1 MSLFG
6 NLTSEGLEKSQD
18 RLGGFSPLDSGVY
31 TATIKALY
39 AGQSAGGAMSI
50 TLLAELDNGREYR
63 ETMYVTNKEGKN
75 FFLNK
80 EDRTKKVPLPG
91 FTAADDICL
100 IATGKPLAEQDSE
113 EKVINVY
120 DFDHKKE
127 MPKAVPMIVEAIG
140 QQVTLGII
148 KQLVNKNA
156 KQGNE
161 YVPTAETREEN
172 FIDKVFHPT
181 LKLSVAEARNG
192 QDEPKFQEAWIARNK
207 DQVRDKRTIKDG
219 EAGSAGGGRPPKAA
233 GAAPAAGGAAPAR
246 KSLFGG

>member
-6 NLTSEGLEKSQD
+6 KLTSEGLEQSQD

-31 TATIKALY
+31 TAKIKALY

-50 TLLAELDNGREYR
+50 TLLAELSNGKEYR
-63 ETMYVTNKEGKN
+63 ETVYVTNKEGKN

-80 EDRTKKVPLPG
+80 DDRTKKVPLPG
-91 FTAADDICL
+91 FTVADDLCL
-100 IATGKPLAEQDSE
+100 IATGKPLAEQESE

-120 DFDHKKE
+120 DFEAKKE
-127 MPKAVPMIVEAIG
+127 MPKSVPMITEAIG
-140 QQVTLGII
+140 QEVSLGII
-148 KQLVNKNA
+148 KQIVNKNV
-156 KQGNE
+156 KQGTE
-161 YVPTAETREEN
+161 YVATAETREEN

-192 QDEPKFQEAWIARNK
+192 QDEPKFQEAWLARNK

-219 EAGSAGGGRPPKAA
+219 EAGTAGAGRPPKA
-233 GAAPAAGGAAPAR
+233 GAAAPVAGVQTAR

>member
-6 NLTSEGLEKSQD
+6 KLTSEGLEKSQD

-31 TATIKALY
+31 IAKIKALY

-50 TLLAELDNGREYR
+50 TLLAELQNGKEYR
-63 ETMYVTNKEGKN
+63 ETVYVTNKEGKN

-80 EDRTKKVPLPG
+80 DDRTKKVPLPG
-91 FTAADDICL
+91 FTVADDLCL
-100 IATGKPLAEQDSE
+100 IATGKPLAEQDTE

-120 DFDHKKE
+120 DYETKKE
-127 MPKAVPMIVEAIG
+127 LPKSVPMIVEAIG
-140 QQVTLGII
+140 QEVSLGII
-148 KQLVNKNA
+148 KQVVNKNV
-156 KQGNE
+156 KQGTE
-161 YVPTAETREEN
+161 YVATAETREEN

-207 DQVRDKRTIKDG
+207 DQIRDKRTIKDG
-219 EAGSAGGGRPPKAA
+219 EAGAASNGRPPKA
-233 GAAPAAGGAAPAR
+233 GAAPVAGVQTAR

>member
-6 NLTSEGLEKSQD
+6 KLTSEGLEKSQD

-31 TATIKALY
+31 IAKIKALY

-50 TLLAELDNGREYR
+50 TLLAELQNGKEYR
-63 ETMYVTNKEGKN
+63 ETVYVTNKEGKN

-80 EDRTKKVPLPG
+80 DDRTKKVPLPG
-91 FTAADDICL
+91 FTVADDLCL
-100 IATGKPLAEQDSE
+100 IATGKPLAEQDTE

-120 DFDHKKE
+120 DYETKKE
-127 MPKAVPMIVEAIG
+127 LPKSVPMIVEAIG
-140 QQVTLGII
+140 QEVSLGII
-148 KQLVNKNA
+148 KQVVNKNV
-156 KQGNE
+156 KQGTE
-161 YVPTAETREEN
+161 YVATAETREEN

-181 LKLSVAEARNG
+181 LRLSVAEARNG
-192 QDEPKFQEAWIARNK
+192 QDEPKFQEAWVARNK

-219 EAGSAGGGRPPKAA
+219 EAGAASNGRPPKA
-233 GAAPAAGGAAPAR
+233 GAAPVAGVQTAR

>member
-6 NLTSEGLEKSQD
+6 KLTSEGLEKSQD

-31 TATIKALY
+31 IAKIKALY

-50 TLLAELDNGREYR
+50 TLLAELQNGKEYR
-63 ETMYVTNKEGKN
+63 ETVYVTNKEGKN

-80 EDRTKKVPLPG
+80 DDRTKKVPLPG
-91 FTAADDICL
+91 FTVADDLCL
-100 IATGKPLAEQDSE
+100 IATGKPLAEQDTE

-120 DFDHKKE
+120 DYETKKE
-127 MPKAVPMIVEAIG
+127 LPKSVPMIVEAIG
-140 QQVTLGII
+140 QEVSLGII
-148 KQLVNKNA
+148 KQVVNKNV
-156 KQGNE
+156 KQGTE
-161 YVPTAETREEN
+161 YVATAETREEN

-181 LKLSVAEARNG
+181 LRLSVAEARNG

-219 EAGSAGGGRPPKAA
+219 EAGAASNGRPPKA
-233 GAAPAAGGAAPAR
+233 GAAPVAGVQTAR

>member
-6 NLTSEGLEKSQD
+6 KLTSEGLEKSQD

-31 TATIKALY
+31 IAKIKALY
-39 AGQSAGGAMSI
+39 AGQSSGGAMSI
-50 TLLAELDNGREYR
+50 TLLAELQNGKEYR
-63 ETMYVTNKEGKN
+63 ETVYVTNKEGKN

-80 EDRTKKVPLPG
+80 DDRTKKVPLPG
-91 FTAADDICL
+91 FTVADDLCL
-100 IATGKPLAEQDSE
+100 IATGKPLAEQDTE

-120 DFDHKKE
+120 DYETKKE
-127 MPKAVPMIVEAIG
+127 LPKSVPMIVEAIG
-140 QQVTLGII
+140 QEVSLGII
-148 KQLVNKNA
+148 KQVVNKNV
-156 KQGNE
+156 KQGTE
-161 YVPTAETREEN
+161 YVATAETREEN

-207 DQVRDKRTIKDG
+207 DQIRDKRTIKDG
-219 EAGSAGGGRPPKAA
+219 EAGAASNGRPPKA
-233 GAAPAAGGAAPAR
+233 GAAPVAGVQTAR